1 MRFIA
6 VYCFKEDE
14 NIKDFGVIPTSFG
27 DYEEAYQMAVKSVEK
42 TAELGGYIIDDNNP
56 LICTKTV
63 GGSVFKIEYAI
74 DQLV

>member
-1 MRFIA
+1 MKFIA

-27 DYEEAYQMAVKSVEK
+27 DYEEAYQMAIKSVEK
-42 TAELGGYIIDDNNP
+42 SAELGGYTIDKNNP
-56 LICTKTV
+56 LICTKKL
-63 GGSVFKIEYAI
+63 GLSELKIEYAI